1 MCHQE
6 KLGNLILRRRDPF
19 FYSASTLLDTVVE
32 ITEEREH
39 LRMNRI
45 GVYVSKPTKK
55 WD

>member
-19 FYSASTLLDTVVE
+19 FYSGSALLDTVVE

-39 LRMNRI
+39 LRINRI
-45 GVYVSKPTKK
+45 GIYVSQPTKK
-55 WD
+55 RD